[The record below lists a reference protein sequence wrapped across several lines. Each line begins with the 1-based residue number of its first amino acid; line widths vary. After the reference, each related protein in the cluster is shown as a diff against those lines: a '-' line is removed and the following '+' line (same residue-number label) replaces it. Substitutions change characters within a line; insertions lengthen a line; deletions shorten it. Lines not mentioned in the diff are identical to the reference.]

1 MSGELD
7 FERFGYD
14 AHRFVQWVLERAGEP
29 EESSFAKLL
38 REHFG
43 TDPADFPV
51 TRENIAAYDRPNL
64 QLALDAYL
72 EAPGREHT
80 LVGFGGAHRM
90 MEASLAALVGV
101 ESSHLHLGIGPV
113 ERTIIE
119 LDDGRTLTCV
129 GSGLYLVS
137 DGEDRL
143 ALHFGQRPEHYGGS
157 GLQLEVMAPRPETG
171 ERFIADLRGLMV
183 DRNVYRGKMLA
194 LEGGEEGPYGAVS
207 VRFLSRPATVREDI
221 VLPKSLLDA
230 IDLNTIEFAR
240 VREHLARSG
249 MHLRRGLLLHGPP
262 GTGKTLTVGYLA
274 NALADRTVVVLTG
287 GSLGLVSTACAMARD
302 LQPAM
307 VVLEDVDLV
316 AAERTY
322 SFGGGSLLFELLNE
336 MDGIGGDADVV
347 FVMTTNRADLLEPA
361 LVSRPGRVDQAI
373 ELPLPD
379 PEERGRLL
387 ELYCS
392 GVDVELQHPGRVV
405 ERTGGASPAF
415 IRELVRKASVHAAVA
430 GVDTVSDAH
439 FDAALTGL
447 EQGGLLTRRILGA
460 EGAADAG
467 GVGERGPEA
476 FEGWE
481 E

>member
-1 MSGELD
+1 VSGELD
-7 FERFGYD
+7 FERFGHD
-14 AHRFVQWVLERAGEP
+14 AHRFVQWALERAGEP
-29 EESSFAKLL
+29 EESSFAALL

-51 TRENIAAYDRPNL
+51 TRETIAAYDRPNL

-72 EAPGREHT
+72 EGPGREHT

-90 MEASLAALVGV
+90 MDASLSALVGV
-101 ESSHLHLGIGPV
+101 ESAHLHLGVGPV
-113 ERTIIE
+113 ERTIVE
-119 LDDGRTLTCV
+119 LGGGRTLTCV
-129 GSGLYLVS
+129 ASGLYLVS
-137 DGEDRL
+137 DGDERL
-143 ALHFGQRPEHYGGS
+143 ALHFGQRPEHFGGS
-157 GLQLEVMAPRPETG
+157 GLQLEVMAPQAETG
-171 ERFIADLRGLMV
+171 ERFIADLRRLMV
-183 DRNVYRGKMLA
+183 EHNVYRGKMLA

-207 VRFLSRPATVREDI
+207 VRFLSRPSTARDDI
-221 VLPKSLLDA
+221 VLPESLLDT
-230 IDLNTIEFAR
+230 IDLNTVEFSR
-240 VREHLARSG
+240 VRERLAQSG

-274 NALADRTVVVLTG
+274 GALADRTVVVLTG
-287 GSLGLVSTACAMARD
+287 ASLGLVSTACAMARD
-302 LQPAM
+302 LHPAM

-316 AAERTY
+316 AAERTF

-361 LVSRPGRVDQAI
+361 LASRPGRVDQAV

-387 ELYCS
+387 ELYCR
-392 GVDVELQHPGRVV
+392 GVDVELEHPGAVV

-415 IRELVRKASVHAAVA
+415 IRELVRKAAVHAAVA
-430 GVDTVSDAH
+430 GSDVVSDEH

-447 EQGGLLTRRILGA
+447 EQGSLLTRRILGA
-460 EGAADAG
+460 EGAADARDAADP
-467 GVGERGPEA
+467 GVPP
-476 FEGWE
+476 FEEWE